1 MRTLLTTLD
10 FVRIRDVRANY
21 KQRKVV
27 VVVELILTDETLNA
41 LLPVV
46 RGAQSE
52 TPVRLTVDSVQQTL
66 LGIEPR

>member
-46 RGAQSE
+46 RVAQSE

-66 LGIEPR
+66 PGIEPR

>member
-46 RGAQSE
+46 QVAQSE